1 MFLCFLTITERFP
14 HSPLLDLSEI
24 PLSPP
29 TFPQFDPRLCRSL
42 NRTIFPKSSKTL
54 IHFTETRYIRE
65 YRRQNGKK

>member
-29 TFPQFDPRLCRSL
+29 TFPQFDSRLYRSL